1 MERCHGKHM
10 GEGRVFW
17 VLEGKPRVMWY
28 LPASAFTFMIWQ
40 GLRNV
45 YVKPGMDRDANLGI
59 ERNASSI
66 DTVVT

>member
-1 MERCHGKHM
+1 M
-10 GEGRVFW
+10 GNIWENEGFSGFW
-17 VLEGKPRVMWY
+17 KGSLPRVMWY

-59 ERNASSI
+59 ERNASTI